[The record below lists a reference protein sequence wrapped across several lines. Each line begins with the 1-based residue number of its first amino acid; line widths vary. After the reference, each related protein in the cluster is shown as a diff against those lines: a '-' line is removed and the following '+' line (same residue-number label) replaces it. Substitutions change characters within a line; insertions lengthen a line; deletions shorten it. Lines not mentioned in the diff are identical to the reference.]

1 MKFLIGQI
9 NTTPCDF
16 EGNFKQIKDGII
28 EAGEGDCKLVV
39 FPELSIPGYL
49 SQDLMFDHNFVEK
62 NYNTVADI
70 LEVSREYPDLRI
82 VVGCIDANTK
92 GTGKPFWNMALI
104 IRNGF
109 IKCRYKKQLL
119 PFYDVF
125 DEGRYFE
132 PGKDTVVFDIDGV
145 TFGVTICEDMW
156 NDKEQKENSYKVN
169 PVQQYRDLNVDCLI
183 NISSSPYC
191 KHKPEKRQQMIDS
204 VAKGF
209 PKGVIYVN
217 QVGGQDELVFDGC
230 STYSQYGCPVF
241 PNVRCITP
249 TGDSSLPYYRVLE
262 FDPEKP
268 VVETRGPL
276 RHSMSY
282 VKDMLVMGLRDYLNK
297 SGFKS
302 VVIGSSGGID
312 SALVACLA
320 AEAIGPENVH
330 CIMMPSVHSS
340 DHSLTDAKQMHKNMG
355 CHEYE
360 VPIEHLPVV
369 DNLVDRFGEHVESME
384 DDTKNYSYNTV
395 ADENIQARIR
405 GSYVMWF
412 SNATGALTLTTGNKT
427 ELAIGYATLYGDSCG
442 GYAPICDLYKMEVYE
457 IAKKSYSHWI
467 PNNIIV
473 KEPSAELAEGQLDSN
488 ELLPYPVLDLIVEM
502 YIENNV
508 HTWEMFLDRVPKDT
522 FINGGVTQEEYD
534 KIIRRIDMNEFKRR
548 QYAPGTKLCR
558 KSFGIGRRIP
568 IVKGSKCV

>member
-16 EGNFKQIKDGII
+16 DSNLNQIQEGII
-28 EAGEGDCKLVV
+28 QAGDSDCELVV

-62 NYNTVADI
+62 NYECVGEI
-70 LEVSREYPDLRI
+70 VELSKSYPDLRI
-82 VVGCIDANTK
+82 VVGCIDRNTK
-92 GTGKPFWNMALI
+92 GVGKPFWNMALL

-109 IKCRYKKQLL
+109 IKGRYKKQLL

-132 PGKDTVVFDIDGV
+132 PGKDTVVFDING
-145 TFGVTICEDMW
+145 TSFGLTICEDLW
-156 NDKEQKENSYKVN
+156 NDKEQKENTYVAN

-183 NISSSPYC
+183 NISSSPYS
-191 KHKPEKRQQMIDS
+191 KGKPIKRQRMVDQMAS
-204 VAKGF
+204 GF
-209 PKGVIYVN
+209 PKGIIYVN

-230 STYSQYGCPVF
+230 STYSQYGGTVF
-241 PNVRCITP
+241 PHVRAMMP
-249 TGDSSLPYYRVLE
+249 TGSNSDPQYRVFEL
-262 FDPEKP
+262 DPKKP
-268 VVETRGPL
+268 VEETRDTI
-276 RHSMSY
+276 RHSMRY

-427 ELAIGYATLYGDSCG
+427 ELAIGYATLYGDMCG
-442 GYAPICDLYKMEVYE
+442 GYAPICDLYKMEIYH
-457 IAKKSYSHWI
+457 IAKKFYSDWI
-467 PNNIIV
+467 PENIIT

-488 ELLPYPVLDLIVEM
+488 ELLPYPFLDVIVEM
-502 YIENNV
+502 YVEKNI
-508 HTWEMFLDRVPKDT
+508 HTFDIFLEKVVRKTFLD
-522 FINGGVTQEEYD
+522 GGVTQKEYD

-548 QYAPGTKLCR
+548 QYAPGTKISR

-568 IVKGSKCV
+568 IVKGRKCI